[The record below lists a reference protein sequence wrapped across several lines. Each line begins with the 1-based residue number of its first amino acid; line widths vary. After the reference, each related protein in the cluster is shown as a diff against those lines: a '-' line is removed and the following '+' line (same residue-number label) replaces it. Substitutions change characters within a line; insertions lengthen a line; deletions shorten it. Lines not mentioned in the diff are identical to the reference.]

1 MEVKRQK
8 KDHANTNQKKA
19 VVKAMLISDRLDI
32 KAESIAKG
40 KERHFHSAKMV
51 LSVER
56 HNNPKQPSL
65 VVWFADHTCVVFG
78 SFLFTSV
85 VIFHC

>member
-1 MEVKRQK
+1 MAVKRQK

-32 KAESIAKG
+32 KAGSIAKG
-40 KERHFHSAKMV
+40 KERHFHNAKMV

-56 HNNPKQPSL
+56 HNSPKQPSL
-65 VVWFADHTCVVFG
+65 VVCFADHTCVVFG